1 MIPRLPSLQSAVALR
16 LCALSL
22 ALASLPAFAQ
32 ERTWL
37 AGSVD
42 EQAPT
47 EVKAEQITGQPDRD
61 IRMQGRVE
69 INRGKTQIEADR
81 MYYDMVD
88 DRVEAE
94 GNVRVVKEG
103 NVFTGKELRLKLDT
117 GEGVMQSPIYKLIRK
132 NARGKADRIDFQSQ
146 DLATV
151 IGGYYTTCSQ
161 PEPDWYLRTGSLTL
175 DNGREIGVAKDA
187 VLVFKGVPLAGTP
200 HISFPLSEER
210 TSGFL
215 APTIA
220 TSTSG
225 GLEVTTPYYWN
236 IAPNRDLILAP
247 HYITRRGLMLG
258 GTARYLGEDYSGQAR
273 FEVLDRDNQ
282 TNDSRYAGSLR
293 HKEDLG
299 SGLTFNSNLNFASD
313 NNYAKDFPFSH
324 VWTYQPGISRRLLP
338 RDVRL
343 DYGSKDSIASAR
355 LIEYQVLQDSNLSAK
370 ILPPYS
376 RLPQLRY
383 NYFGD
388 NEGALSWSI
397 ASEFTR
403 FYNPTVPVAGMP
415 RQGDR
420 AVLNPRLT
428 YNYSTGGFY
437 IRPSISAHH
446 TTYSLDQTADPA
458 MKAPSRFIPTASID
472 SGFIFERDSNLFGN
486 PAVQTLEPRLF
497 YTHTPYKRQDS
508 LLYPNFD
515 SSEADFNY
523 ATVFRENRFVGND
536 RIGDS
541 NQLTSAL
548 MTRFLEPNGVERVRL
563 AVAQRFSFSD
573 QQVSLNQSTAL
584 FSETRSDLLFLG
596 SGRVTDQLR
605 LDSNFQYSQTRT
617 ELSRMNIGAFWQ
629 PAPMKVLNVQYR
641 RDVRN
646 LPNDPNSNFE
656 LIDLSTQ
663 WPLGDRWYGVGRV
676 NYLIKD
682 GQLGQSLA
690 GLEYKADCWIFR
702 LIGQKIP
709 TAQNVSNTTVFLQL
723 EFNGLSMLGANPMRA
738 LRSNVPGYQP
748 LGQSDYPYETY

>member
-1 MIPRLPSLQSAVALR
+1 MIPRLPFLQFAVALR
-16 LCALSL
+16 PCALTL
-22 ALASLPAFAQ
+22 ALASLPALAQ
-32 ERTWL
+32 ERTWI

-47 EVKAEQITGQPDRD
+47 EVQAEQITGRPDRD
-61 IRMQGRVE
+61 IRMERGVE
-69 INRGKTQIEADR
+69 IMRGKTQINADR

-132 NARGKADRIDFQSQ
+132 NAHGKADRIDFQSQ

-175 DNGREIGVAKDA
+175 DNGREMGVAKDA
-187 VLVFKGVPLAGTP
+187 VLVFKGVPIAGTP
-200 HISFPLSEER
+200 HISFPLGEER
-210 TSGFL
+210 VSGFL

-236 IAPNRDLILAP
+236 IAPNRDVILAP
-247 HYITRRGLMLG
+247 HFISRRGLMLG
-258 GTARYLGEDYSGQAR
+258 GSTRYLGEDYGGQTR
-273 FEVLDRDNQ
+273 FEVLDRDSQ
-282 TNDSRYAGSLR
+282 TNDSRYAISSR
-293 HKEDLG
+293 HKQDLG
-299 SGLTFNSNLNFASD
+299 SGLTFNSNINAASD

-324 VWTYQPGISRRLLP
+324 VWAYQPGVSRRLLP

-343 DYGSKDSIASAR
+343 DYGSQDATASVR

-383 NYFGD
+383 SYYGD
-388 NEGALSWSI
+388 NEGPLSWSV

-403 FYNPTVPVAGMP
+403 FHTSAVPVTGMP

-420 AVLNPRLT
+420 VVLNPRLT
-428 YNYSTGGFY
+428 YNYSTGGFFV
-437 IRPSISAHH
+437 RPSVSAHQSA
-446 TTYSLDQTADPA
+446 YSLDETAA
-458 MKAPSRFIPTASID
+458 SGMKAPTRFVPTASID
-472 SGFIFERDSNLFGN
+472 SGFIFERDSSLFGN

-497 YTHTPYKRQDS
+497 YTYTPYKRQDS
-508 LLYPNFD
+508 SLYPNFD

-563 AVAQRFSFSD
+563 AVAQRFSFAD
-573 QQVSLNQSTAL
+573 QLVSLNQSTSSS
-584 FSETRSDLLFLG
+584 SETRSDLLFLG
-596 SGRVTDQLR
+596 SGRITDQLR
-605 LDSNFQYSQTRT
+605 LDTNFQYSQTRT
-617 ELSRMNIGAFWQ
+617 ELNRMNVGAFWQ

-656 LIDLSTQ
+656 LIDISTQ
-663 WPLGDRWYGVGRV
+663 WPIGDRWYGVGRL
-676 NYLIKD
+676 NYLLKESK
-682 GQLGQSLA
+682 LGQSLA
-690 GLEYKADCWIFR
+690 GVEYKADCWIFR
-702 LIGQKIP
+702 MVGQKIP
-709 TAQNVSNTTVFLQL
+709 TAQGVSNTMFFLQL
-723 EFNGLSMLGANPMRA
+723 EFNGLSMLGASPMRA

-748 LGQSDYPYETY
+748 LGQTDYPYETY